1 MSLQVFSGKTDLK
14 KISGDTVVVLP
25 VQKEGFGIVTVGFSA
40 NPESGEQVTIP
51 EKNRAYTVD
60 DLKQSYEK
68 CFREFSRLSGGSLD
82 RCDGKLF
89 LSVLGTGEPGW
100 SEQESLEA
108 AWTMA
113 MKFFDRS
120 DRFQNYD
127 VSGTAVLTDTKYNRD
142 ISLEMAGKERMKS
155 PFQ

>member
-1 MSLQVFSGKTDLK
+1 MIQLW
-14 KISGDTVVVLP
+14 VLP

-89 LSVLGTGEPGW
+89 LPVLGTGEPGW
-100 SEQESLEA
+100 TEQESLEA

-113 MKFFDRS
+113 MKFFDRA

-127 VSGTAVLTDTKYNRD
+127 VSGAAVLTDTKYNRD
-142 ISLEMAGKERMKS
+142 ISLEMAGKERIKS